1 MILRSKIFINLLLST
16 FQSFILSIDTPTAHP
31 HPNRKMKVK
40 LTIFLV
46 GIVVAFALLPLCSEV
61 LFKQIAP
68 TDEAILGFG
77 LLVLM
82 GLLVATFLF
91 GYLLHQIHFVYLHE
105 SGVGLILGKWGI
117 HSVN

>member
-1 MILRSKIFINLLLST
+1 
-16 FQSFILSIDTPTAHP
+16 
-31 HPNRKMKVK
+31 MKVK

-46 GIVVAFALLPLCSEV
+46 VLVVAFALLPLCSEV
-61 LFKQIAP
+61 LFQENEP

-91 GYLLHQIHFVYLHE
+91 GYLLHQIHFVYIHE
-105 SGVGLILGKWGI
+105 SGVGLLLGMYLYKNNIITIFKPRSDKQIFFVILIIRFTIKAVKI
-117 HSVN
+117 T